1 MPLYPAAGL
10 QAMEDG
16 IERALELTST
26 MQVLLDG
33 VDTRLAEMERVVRPI
48 HDVTDDLT
56 RRYANL
62 TETTALVEQYL
73 AMFQVRNRCLK
84 GRKKWGGGV
93 LGVGATQLDHVGRG
107 CACGRVGMV
116 CVGLCIPAD
125 PTACAPHGL
134 GRVGR
139 PHRSC
144 AVWWRR
150 RRAVSAISRT
160 WRPCTPWK
168 R

>member
-1 MPLYPAAGL
+1 
-10 QAMEDG
+10 MEDG

-73 AMFQVRNRCLK
+73 AMFQVRNRCLE
-84 GRKKWGGGV
+84 GRKKMGGGV
-93 LGVGATQLDHVGRG
+93 GGGSNPVGSCRPRLCVRKGRN
-107 CACGRVGMV
+107 
-116 CVGLCIPAD
+116 GLCGVV
-125 PTACAPHGL
+125 HSG
-134 GRVGR
+134 
-139 PHRSC
+139 
-144 AVWWRR
+144 
-150 RRAVSAISRT
+150 
-160 WRPCTPWK
+160 
-168 R
+168 